1 MGDGSVRCLPVET
14 EADFLAA
21 ARADPALA
29 VLEGVHA
36 LKHALR
42 FGADVLRIA
51 APEPDRVLALLA
63 QVAPD
68 VDVRGRIECAPL
80 GRRAH
85 HTGVAA
91 VARRPP
97 FDPAALPAGRV
108 VLLEDPRRLGN
119 VGAAVR
125 VAAAAGAAAVLTTG
139 TADPW
144 DPAALRG
151 AAGLHYALPVAHAEP
166 PADRPLVALDP
177 DGEEAASLPADAT
190 FAFGTERD
198 GLSAALLARAD
209 ARVRIPMRAGVS
221 SLNLATAVAVV
232 LYMVRSGFSQRS
244 IVDAGVMPTD
254 S

>member
-1 MGDGSVRCLPVET
+1 VGD
-14 EADFLAA
+14 EADFLTA

-51 APEPDRVLALLA
+51 APDPERVLALA
-63 QVAPD
+63 ARVAPD
-68 VDVRGRIECAPL
+68 LDLGGRIEAAPL
-80 GRRAH
+80 GPRPH
-85 HTGVAA
+85 HTRVAA

-97 FDPAALPAGRV
+97 FDAAALPAGRI
-108 VLLEDPRRLGN
+108 VLLEDPRHLGN
-119 VGAAVR
+119 VGAAIR
-125 VAAAAGAAAVLTTG
+125 VAAASGAAALLTTG
-139 TADPW
+139 AADPW

-151 AAGLHYALPVAHAEP
+151 AAGLHFALPVGRADA

-177 DGEEAASLPADAT
+177 GGEEVDALPAAAT
-190 FAFGTERD
+190 LAFGTERD
-198 GLSAALLARAD
+198 GLSPALLARAD
-209 ARVRIPMRAGVS
+209 ARVRIPMREGVS
-221 SLNLATAVAVV
+221 SLNLATAVAVA